1 MNEINRH
8 NYEIYCMDYLD
19 GQLSPSQEELLWSF
33 LHKNPD
39 LKQELEEF
47 ESVHIPSHE
56 HDQEFSGKQ
65 QLKKSILLDENQ
77 SSIFDELCI
86 RYIEGDLSLKEK
98 AALNEYLNSNPQK
111 AKAFKIYKQTK
122 FQADLSII
130 FPEKEKLK
138 KSGIIFAMKRF
149 YPYIAVA
156 ASILLLIAAYLFVPQ
171 KSNESYSTRVAVFEA
186 LPAQENTIQL
196 ELAEQ
201 QVLPNLSTPLAEV
214 KDYPSPAEE
223 KKDQSIPSEGVRD
236 SESLRVAAIDPLP
249 LKPIDQ
255 KRIPLHLARVES
267 GITNKT
273 LDYFQTQY
281 NQEPDDKNITSF
293 LAESVSER
301 RNKNSENDN
310 KKFELFDLA
319 RWSVRGVNWLTGS
332 NMTLEK
338 QYNKEGEAEKI
349 NFNSKLI
356 AFSAPVN
363 EK

>member
-1 MNEINRH
+1 MTEINRH

-19 GQLSPSQEELLWSF
+19 GNLSPSQEELLWLF
-33 LHKNPD
+33 LKENPD

-47 ESVHIPSHE
+47 ESIHIPSHE
-56 HDQEFSGKQ
+56 QEFPGKQ

-86 RYIEGDLSLKEK
+86 SYIEGDLSLKGK

-111 AKAFKIYKQTK
+111 AQALKIYKQTK
-122 FQADLSII
+122 FQADSFIL

-138 KSGIIFAMKRF
+138 KTGMIFAMKRF

-156 ASILLLIAAYLFVPQ
+156 ASILLLIAVYLFVPQ
-171 KSNESYSTRVAVFEA
+171 KSNESYSTRVAVFET
-186 LPAQENTIQL
+186 LPARENLIQL
-196 ELAEQ
+196 ELEGPQA
-201 QVLPNLSTPLAEV
+201 LPNLSTPLAEA
-214 KDYPSPAEE
+214 KKYPTPAEE
-223 KKDQSIPSEGVRD
+223 KKHQPIPAEGVRD
-236 SESLRVAAIDPLP
+236 SESLRITAIDPLP
-249 LKPIDQ
+249 LKPIEQ
-255 KRIPLHLARVES
+255 ERNPLHLASVES

-273 LDYFQTQY
+273 LDYFQAQY
-281 NQEPDDKNITSF
+281 SQEPGYKNLTSF

-301 RNKNSENDN
+301 WVKTPENGN

-319 RWSVRGVNWLTGS
+319 RWSVQGVNWLTGS

-338 QYNKEGEAEKI
+338 QYNQKGEAEKI

-356 AFSAPVN
+356 AFSTPIN